1 MADNT
6 ITVVGN
12 LTRDPE
18 IRYTAGGQAKA
29 TLGVAG
35 SRRWT
40 NRQTNETEEI
50 GRAHV

>member
-18 IRYTAGGQAKA
+18 IRYTASGQANA
-29 TLGVAG
+29 LA
-35 SRRWT
+35 
-40 NRQTNETEEI
+40 
-50 GRAHV
+50 A